1 MKSDITIYPSIISG
15 LTEVILTHP
24 IDYMK
29 TISQKINPKKMIL
42 SKHLRNS
49 YQGLESRIIGIVPI
63 RILFWNSIDYFKNN
77 GYNIYQSSVLTS
89 IIQTTIDYPVEQI
102 KTQKIINNLPFY
114 NSFSNVNIL
123 KASSIHLV
131 RNIGFTLSLCSIIQ
145 INPDSLYYGA
155 VGGLIGSLITHPLD
169 TLKTWYQSGQQNYPV
184 HWNFRNYIQGWKYR
198 CSLNLISMNIGWV
211 IFHRLNNNKKIF
223 SL

>member
-1 MKSDITIYPSIISG
+1 M
-15 LTEVILTHP
+15 
-24 IDYMK
+24 
-29 TISQKINPKKMIL
+29 
-42 SKHLRNS
+42 
-49 YQGLESRIIGIVPI
+49 
-63 RILFWNSIDYFKNN
+63 
-77 GYNIYQSSVLTS
+77 
-89 IIQTTIDYPVEQI
+89 
-102 KTQKIINNLPFY
+102 
-114 NSFSNVNIL
+114 

-131 RNIGFTLSLCSIIQ
+131 RNMGFTLSLCSIIQ